1 MQNALI
7 AGATGLVG
15 KHLLFVLLN
24 SNEYHK
30 VYVLTRRPLEKRHPK
45 LEEVLMDF
53 DRLSEQQLPAVDDVF
68 CCLGTTMKK
77 AGSKEAFRKVD
88 FLYPYTLAQNALEQ
102 GAKQYMLVSAMG
114 ANRRSFFFYKRVK
127 GEVEEGISKLS
138 GYKTIG
144 IFRPS
149 LLLGEREEKRTGEAV
164 AKKLMRFIKPLMV
177 GPLRKYRGIHARTV
191 ANGMLKVAQ
200 QPSRGV
206 QLYESEEIKPLAG
219 KMMLSSKS

>member
-15 KHLLFVLLN
+15 KHLLSLMLN
-24 SNEYHK
+24 SNQYHR
-30 VYVLTRRPLEKRHPK
+30 VYVLTRRPLEMEHPK
-45 LEEVLMDF
+45 LEEVLVDF
-53 DRLSEQQLPAVDDVF
+53 DTLPEQQLPAVDDVF

-77 AGSKEAFRKVD
+77 AGSKEAFREVD
-88 FLYPYTLAQNALEQ
+88 FLYPYGLAQKALEQ
-102 GAKQYMLVSAMG
+102 GAKQYLLVSAMG
-114 ANRRSFFFYKRVK
+114 ANRRSFFFYNRVK
-127 GEVEEGISKLS
+127 GEVEENISKLS
-138 GYKTIG
+138 AYKTIG

-149 LLLGEREEKRTGEAV
+149 LLLGEREETRTGEAV

-200 QPSRGV
+200 QQPRGV
-206 QLYESEEIKPLAG
+206 QIYESEEIKPLAG
-219 KMMLSSKS
+219 EMMLSPKN